1 MKQDRR
7 WMKRLPA
14 FLFAP
19 FSRSMNCFIMIKD
32 KTGVNDTFTFSLQR
46 GGLDSIWM
54 KAGAAFCLCA
64 AAVGKGTYML
74 MRSVGLGGA
83 SWENSPR
90 ASRLQPGPSGF
101 LSQVFFFFF
110 PPQAMNELKYDLM
123 FEVPLLPHSGI
134 KRRLKWFRLFCVFFC
149 TFFSCIFGK
158 AQKQG
163 GCIFA
168 LFSVEVVPNLA
179 VGLS

>member
-19 FSRSMNCFIMIKD
+19 FSQSMNCFIMIKD

-74 MRSVGLGGA
+74 MRSVGLEA
-83 SWENSPR
+83 RREKTALARHVCSLAR
-90 ASRLQPGPSGF
+90 QF
-101 LSQVFFFFF
+101 LSQV
-110 PPQAMNELKYDLM
+110 PPPHPPPEAMNELKYDLM

-134 KRRLKWFRLFCVFFC
+134 KRRLKWFRLFRVFFC
-149 TFFSCIFGK
+149 TFFFLHFWKSTKTRRLHFY
-158 AQKQG
+158 
-163 GCIFA
+163 
-168 LFSVEVVPNLA
+168 LV
-179 VGLS
+179 